1 MVTVLKTHLTINE
14 ISKIAALQRMKTPS
28 DICTKTIHPNVFERY
43 LTI

>member
-14 ISKIAALQRMKTPS
+14 ISKIAVLRRMKTPS
-28 DICTKTIHPNVFERY
+28 GICTKTIQPKVFERY